1 MGDEAGNAK
10 WKHAAVTVAALAG
23 VGAGA
28 GAVVLSVAKLSVL
41 LGIPEYVISFFGAA
55 IGTSFPEIVV
65 DVTAARRG
73 HYEIALGDILGSC
86 LIDATLAPGIGP
98 AFFGTV
104 VDGRGGLF
112 GAGIAAVGM
121 IVAAGLLVARKR
133 HDRISGAVFVALY
146 LLSYFLLPGM
156 NP

>member
-1 MGDEAGNAK
+1 
-10 WKHAAVTVAALAG
+10 
-23 VGAGA
+23 
-28 GAVVLSVAKLSVL
+28 AVVLSVAKLSAL

-104 VDGRGGLF
+104 VDGRGGLL
-112 GAGIAAVGM
+112 GAGIAAAGM
-121 IVAAGLLVARKR
+121 IVAAGLLMARKR
-133 HDRISGAVFVALY
+133 HDRISGAIFVALY